1 MNVGIYYRWL
11 CIRIV
16 FTGSRVPK
24 PWENS
29 LFDQSLYYNSTTH
42 IILALLS
49 PFSPRNVWRWR
60 FSAPAVTAHEKN
72 PEGNRNATTLDTHCL
87 EGSQSRSILIEFAC
101 HLVICSAESHEA
113 DWRWHRGNCS
123 LWGTSPTTV
132 RCSHEKTLRILWQV
146 GCSMC
151 YWLASEYDAMGGI
164 EVELEEGVRVN
175 GWC

>member
-1 MNVGIYYRWL
+1 VRKMNVGIYYRWL

-42 IILALLS
+42 TVLVLLS
-49 PFSPRNVWRWR
+49 SFSEKCLRWR
-60 FSAPAVTAHEKN
+60 FSAPAVTAQEKN

-87 EGSQSRSILIEFAC
+87 EGSQGRSILIEFAC
-101 HLVICSAESHEA
+101 HHVICSAESHQFGSPGQI
-113 DWRWHRGNCS
+113 DWHPGYCS

-132 RCSHEKTLRILWQV
+132 RCSHEKTLGIRWQV

-151 YWLASEYDAMGGI
+151 YWLASESDAMGD
-164 EVELEEGVRVN
+164 RSRA
-175 GWC
+175 